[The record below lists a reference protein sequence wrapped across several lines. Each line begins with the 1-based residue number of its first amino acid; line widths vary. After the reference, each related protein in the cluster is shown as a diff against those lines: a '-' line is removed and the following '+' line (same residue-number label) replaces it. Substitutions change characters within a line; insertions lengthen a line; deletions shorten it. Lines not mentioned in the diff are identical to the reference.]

1 MVMKIE
7 ELIEALDQRYG
18 NPYAN
23 KECAL
28 IQDATEMLR
37 FMNDEIKALQN
48 DIMELQEK

>member
-37 FMNDEIKALQN
+37 FMNDEIKALHR
-48 DIMELQEK
+48 DIEDLQEP

>member
-1 MVMKIE
+1 MDVK
-7 ELIEALDQRYG
+7 ELIEQLDQRYG
-18 NPYAN
+18 NPYAK

-28 IQDATEMLR
+28 IQEATEMLR